1 MEALST
7 IVALLV
13 TLSVASE
20 RLVEIIKG
28 LLPFL
33 STETS
38 DATKER
44 VRHLMLQ
51 VLAIVAG
58 IATALLARPVLQDV
72 VPDGWNT
79 IPGILALGL
88 LASGGS
94 GFWNSVLEYILKL
107 KDIKKL
113 ELQEKQL
120 EFNKKWQS
128 SR

>member
-1 MEALST
+1 MENLST

-28 LLPFL
+28 LIPFL
-33 STETS
+33 NTETS

-44 VRHLMLQ
+44 VRHLILQ

-58 IATALLARPVLQDV
+58 IATSILARPVLQDI

-79 IPGILALGL
+79 MPGILALGL

-94 GFWNSVLEYILKL
+94 GFWNSVLEYILKV

-113 ELQEKQL
+113 ELKDKQR

-128 SR
+128 SQ